1 MKSAVSFRSMASC
14 RGMTLLEVMIALFV
28 FALAGTAVMKAAS
41 SHLNSISQIED
52 ITFATWVASNR
63 LNQLKLND
71 TWPPKN
77 DQKGTMDMSERTWYW
92 RQKVEKTNDDTLRQV
107 EIIVGLDELYTDSV
121 TSVKTFVT
129 KPAQR
134 GANDGANNG

>member
-1 MKSAVSFRSMASC
+1 MKPAVSFKSMASS

-63 LNQLKLND
+63 LNQLKLDD

-77 DQKGTMDMSERTWYW
+77 DQKGSMEMAERTWYW
-92 RQKVEKTNDDTLRQV
+92 QQKVEKTNDDTLRQV
-107 EIIVGLDELYTDSV
+107 EITV
-121 TSVKTFVT
+121 
-129 KPAQR
+129 
-134 GANDGANNG
+134 

>member
-1 MKSAVSFRSMASC
+1 MRSLASS

-41 SHLNSISQIED
+41 SHLNSISEIED

-134 GANDGANNG
+134 GDNDG

>member
-1 MKSAVSFRSMASC
+1 MRSLASS

-41 SHLNSISQIED
+41 SHLNSISEIED

-134 GANDGANNG
+134 GGNDG